1 MIVKWFVFR
10 VIIVQLYEPP
20 FIIRYIV
27 LLLLKNSIF
36 VFVLI
41 ILFLAVMILSSLLP
55 RFALALA
62 DSDCVKYLRLHNIIR
77 IICGSVNLTD
87 ISNVI
92 KNPKILKGALSNK
105 VWILK
110 ANLEVENRSKLYI
123 NSTDTSWLKIDSS
136 RTNAYHIQAK
146 GDLLIDSVKITG
158 WDTSKRNY
166 ATSDTKGSIPRAY
179 ILTKKGTGMTNITR
193 SEIAYLGYGS
203 PNSFGL
209 TYYTGAGS
217 IIRNNKIHNLW
228 YGFYSSDK
236 TAHNII
242 IQNNKFYNNRV
253 YGIDPHS
260 GSHDLVITNNEVY
273 NNGRHGIICSTDCY
287 NILIASNKVFKNTA
301 VGIMLHN
308 KVSNSIIKSNIVY
321 DNKDTQIAL
330 LDSVYNNHVFDNNI
344 RGGDNGVRIDN
355 HSQNNNIH
363 NNSIA
368 NASDYGIYI
377 SEWSSRN
384 IISHNLVI
392 KPGVDGIRVEDSN
405 LTNNKLDNNKIIP

>member
-1 MIVKWFVFR
+1 LLKKSIF
-10 VIIVQLYEPP
+10 E
-20 FIIRYIV
+20 FIILV
-27 LLLLKNSIF
+27 
-36 VFVLI
+36 VVLI
-41 ILFLAVMILSSLLP
+41 LLILLSLSP
-55 RFALALA
+55 RYALAENH
-62 DSDCVKYLRLHNIIR
+62 CINYLHLHNTIR

-92 KNPKILKGALSNK
+92 KNPKILKGAVSNK
-105 VWILK
+105 IWILK

-123 NSTDTSWLKIDSS
+123 NSTDASWLKIDSS
-136 RTNAYHIQAK
+136 RRNAYHIQAE
-146 GDLLIDSVKITG
+146 GDLLVDSVKITG
-158 WDTSKRNY
+158 WDTTKRDY
-166 ATSDTKGSIPRAY
+166 AKTDIKGIIPRAY
-179 ILTKKGTGMTNITR
+179 ILNKKGTGMTNITN
-193 SEIAYLGYGS
+193 SEIAYLGYRS

-217 IIRNNKIHNLW
+217 VIRNNKIHDLW

-236 TAHNII
+236 TAHNIT
-242 IQNNKFYNNRV
+242 IQNNEFYNNSV

-260 GSHDLVITNNEVY
+260 GSHDLLIANNEVY

-287 NILIASNKVFKNTA
+287 NIIIASNRVFNNTA

-308 KVSNSIIKSNIVY
+308 KVSKSIIKNNIVY
-321 DNKDTQIAL
+321 DNKDTQITL
-330 LDSVYNNHVFDNNI
+330 LDSVYNNHVFDNSI

-355 HSQNNNIH
+355 HSQNNNIY

-368 NASDYGIYI
+368 HASDYGIYI

-384 IISHNLVI
+384 IISHNVVI

-405 LTNNKLDNNKIIP
+405 LTNNKFDNNKIIL